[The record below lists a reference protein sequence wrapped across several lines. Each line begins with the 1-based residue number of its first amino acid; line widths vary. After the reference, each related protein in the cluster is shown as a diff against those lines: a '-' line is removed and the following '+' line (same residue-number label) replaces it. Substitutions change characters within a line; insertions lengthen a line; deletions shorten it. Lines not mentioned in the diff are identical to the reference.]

1 MIDLTLN
8 VGQQNNI
15 NMKLFDTH
23 CHINDKAF
31 NKDIDTVINRA
42 REAEVT
48 GLMVVG
54 IVEKTSEK
62 AIAVAEKYPGVYAS
76 VGIHPHDAKAC
87 SQAVLERLKK
97 LAKNPNV
104 KAWGET
110 GLDFNRMFSPKEIQE
125 KWFIRQVEIAGELDL
140 PLIFHERDSGG
151 RFLDILKATHTP
163 RQRGV
168 VHCFSGNEAELSAY
182 LDLGLYIG
190 ITGVLTIKSRGADLR
205 ELVKSIPSDRLV
217 VETDAP
223 YLTPTPDRNKVKR
236 NEPAF
241 VRTTFLKLAE
251 VRGEAPELLSKIVWE
266 NSCRLFGIDN

>member
-1 MIDLTLN
+1 
-8 VGQQNNI
+8 
-15 NMKLFDTH
+15 MKLFDTH

-31 NKDIDTVINRA
+31 SKDIETVITKA
-42 REAEVT
+42 REAEVV

-54 IVEKTSEK
+54 IIEKTSK
-62 AIAVAEKYPGVYAS
+62 KALAIAEKHEGVYAS

-87 SQAVLERLKK
+87 SETVLERLKK
-97 LAKNPNV
+97 LAINSNV
-104 KAWGET
+104 RAWGET

-125 KWFIRQVEIAGELDL
+125 KWFVRQIEIADELDL
-140 PLIFHERDSGG
+140 PLIFHERDSDG

-168 VHCFSGNEAELSAY
+168 VHCFSGNIAELSAY

-223 YLTPTPDRNKVKR
+223 YLTPTPDRNKTKR

-251 VRGEAPELLSKIVWE
+251 VIEEEPELLAKIVWE
-266 NSCRLFGIDN
+266 NSCRLFGIDQ